1 MITDLPFPPIKKQ
14 SLLKITRV
22 SNAPQTHEALGR
34 SGLVQ
39 NERNMARKNNRK
51 WKFVFSTALSTSL
64 PSQAL
69 FPLQWLFAA
78 PDPPPPPPPPPPLI
92 THRHTHTQYISFSH
106 GTGRC
111 TVCIIEIDPVIQ
123 LHTTKKTAQ
132 KSSLQL
138 QPDRGHCQGQ
148 RWRPGAPNTPTVMN
162 KRFHILPNVL
172 TIKAY
177 NEVCSVIK
185 KKKPTKKQKTN
196 KKV

>member
-1 MITDLPFPPIKKQ
+1 MEVCFFHCVIYISPI
-14 SLLKITRV
+14 SSTL
-22 SNAPQTHEALGR
+22 SAPVAVCSPRPSSPSSSSSSSHHTQT
-34 SGLVQ
+34 
-39 NERNMARKNNRK
+39 
-51 WKFVFSTALSTSL
+51 
-64 PSQAL
+64 
-69 FPLQWLFAA
+69 
-78 PDPPPPPPPPPPLI
+78 
-92 THRHTHTQYISFSH
+92 HTHTQYISFSH

-185 KKKPTKKQKTN
+185 KKPTKKQKTN